1 MDIDNLWTPEG
12 IYCQWVGVSFLI
24 TTSSLLFYHMTRV
37 KSLEMNSRI
46 AGIFAIV
53 LIISAIILG
62 IISIIPY
69 YTRVQYNL
77 DYKNKNKLSKETEK
91 LLNQENI
98 YKSAYI
104 TLGCLVI
111 CIQIGISAVII
122 KGSFS

>member
-1 MDIDNLWTPEG
+1 MDIDNLWTPED

-69 YTRVQYNL
+69 YTRIQYNL

-111 CIQIGISAVII
+111 CIQIGISVVII